1 LEAREKSKLPLPWP
15 GWIWAVGNLGLGL
28 AALIFFIL
36 RDVGAFVPV
45 MPFPLDSNNLE
56 VLFSIV
62 QIAPALIVSGI
73 AMLKDK
79 GAGWLA
85 AILTQGIILALAII
99 NRASSMVDYTTS
111 TCFQE
116 LMRSYF
122 LVAVAAVSVIWLVY
136 FFFARKRYRTE
147 PEDKPPLEWKGW
159 LWSLGNVV
167 LGACG
172 ILLYTLSV
180 GDKYFVSLQFL
191 TDFLWDVGLLH
202 YVFDIFPVMIIAGV
216 VMLEFR
222 KAGYLTALTS
232 LVVIAMLF
240 SVSVFVKLRLNFYT
254 SFKHIISVENISLLV
269 QYGLTVAWLVYFIK
283 ARRKYGIGN
292 QRED

>member
-1 LEAREKSKLPLPWP
+1 MDAKQKSKLPWP

-62 QIAPALIVSGI
+62 QIAPALIVSGV

-85 AILTQGIILALAII
+85 AVLTQGIILALAII

-136 FFFARKRYRTE
+136 FFLARKRYRTE
-147 PEDKPPLEWKGW
+147 PGDKPPLEWKGW

-222 KAGYLTALTS
+222 KAGYLAALTS
-232 LVVIAMLF
+232 LVVIAMLL
-240 SVSVFVKLRLNFYT
+240 SVSVFVKLRLNFYI
-254 SFKHIISVENISLLV
+254 SFKHIISVENISLLI

-283 ARRKYGIGN
+283 ARKRYGIGN